1 MKKAELLAPAGDFE
15 CLKSAV
21 RFGAD
26 AVYIGGPF
34 MQLRAAASAFS
45 QENIVAAAQYCHGF
59 NRKLYVTVN
68 SFAKNAEIE
77 SLKEY
82 AKKLYLFD
90 VDAAIV
96 SDIGAISAMK
106 KAEPRLEI
114 HVSTQANCQNY
125 EAATVYYNMGASR
138 VVLAREMTIDDIA
151 LLRERAPK
159 KLELEAFVHGAMC
172 MSYSGRCLLSAFLT
186 NRSGNRGD
194 CAQSCRWM
202 YHLCEEKRPGEFFP
216 IEEDE
221 NGTAILSSQDLNCME
236 FVNRLIDAGVCSLK
250 IEGRM
255 KSPYYVASVTNAY
268 RKRLDGYEPIETLE
282 RELHSVSHR
291 PYSNGFYFGK
301 MSEFHPDNGV
311 YIRDC
316 TFVGSV
322 IEEQKDGMVK
332 IEQRNCF
339 AVGETLEVIRP
350 EGVGES
356 FTAKDIR
363 NENGESVDRAN
374 KAKEIYFVNCPL
386 PLKVGDMIRTR
397 QKEYEGTING

>member
-1 MKKAELLAPAGDFE
+1 MMKLLSPAGD
-15 CLKSAV
+15 LQKLIYAV
-21 RFGAD
+21 RYGAD
-26 AVYIGGPF
+26 AVYLGGTDF
-34 MQLRAAASAFS
+34 SMRANAGNFTDEDLTQGIKYAHDRGVSVNVAINVAVHNHDIL
-45 QENIVAAAQYCHGF
+45 NIINYT
-59 NRKLYVTVN
+59 RRIVN
-68 SFAKNAEIE
+68 MG
-77 SLKEY
+77 
-82 AKKLYLFD
+82 
-90 VDAAIV
+90 VDGLIV
-96 SDIGAISAMK
+96 SDPGVIDLIKNEFPEMF
-106 KAEPRLEI
+106 LTL
-114 HVSTQANCQNY
+114 STQANTTNY
-125 EAATVYYNMGASR
+125 QSLNFWKKNGINR
-138 VVLAREMTIDDIA
+138 VVLARELTFQEIKEICVKK
-151 LLRERAPK
+151 PK
-159 KLELEAFVHGAMC
+159 DMEVEVFVHGAMC

-301 MSEFHPDNGV
+301 MSEFRPDNGV